1 MRRREGLARRPKGK
15 SIFATCVALEMGV
28 ISGAQAT
35 FLKFLP
41 YGQRVFDKSLVNS
54 KKKFSNSQILDKNKR
69 LKRLRR

>member
-54 KKKFSNSQILDKNKR
+54 KKKFSNS
-69 LKRLRR
+69 